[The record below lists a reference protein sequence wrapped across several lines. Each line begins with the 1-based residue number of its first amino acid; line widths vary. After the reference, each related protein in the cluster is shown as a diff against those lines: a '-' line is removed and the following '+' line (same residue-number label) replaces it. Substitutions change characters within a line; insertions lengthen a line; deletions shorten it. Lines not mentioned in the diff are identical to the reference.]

1 MSKKPILVVES
12 PSKARTISKYLDGE
26 FEVLACV
33 GHVKDLPKN
42 DLNIDVHNNFKATL
56 EVLPDRKQFI
66 KELKSKAK
74 TASKVILAMDPDR
87 EGEAIADHIT
97 QEIPQATIERIQFL
111 EITKTAVKN
120 ALGQPRP
127 LNTNLISA
135 QMTRRII
142 DRLVGYSISPVLW
155 GTLQKNMKFV
165 KTALSAGRVQS
176 AAVKIMVDRERQRA
190 RFKQANYFDLKAVLK
205 TANSEN
211 FESNLFKLN
220 DQNLATGKDFER
232 ETGQLKNQEVLLLTE
247 SQANALLEELKPGP
261 WVVSDIEEKPRT
273 SKPYPPFTTSTLQQ
287 EAGRKLRYTAKNTM
301 RIAQR
306 LYEAGFI
313 TYMRTDSTHLSGEAL
328 NAARSDID
336 RLYGKEYLPSKP
348 IQYATKV
355 KNAQEAH
362 EAIRPAGR
370 VFTSMDT
377 VSGAL
382 GDDVAKLYDLIWKRT
397 MASQMVPAKMK
408 QTTLVISNQNAL
420 FRSRGNVIL
429 FPGYMRAYVE
439 GNDDPKAKLADKET
453 ILPDVNVND
462 EIHCDDLSA
471 VEHNTKPPARYTEAS
486 LVKALEAKGI
496 GRPSTYASI
505 IDTIIFREYV
515 KNVKGT
521 LIPTFLSVAVTQ
533 LLENHFES
541 LVNTEFT
548 SRMEDSLDAIA
559 RGELDAFPFMKSFYF
574 GNEKTIGLEKMLQA
588 DIDIRKAC
596 AIDNW
601 PEDENEVHA
610 RIGLYGPYLQKGEKT
625 KTIPFSVALGDLT
638 LEKAQELFEEAEK
651 TDAPLGTDPENGD
664 PVYLKDGKYG
674 LYVQLGDSKTRKSIP
689 KSMLS
694 DPIDLNLALQLLSLP
709 KTLGN
714 HPETGEPV
722 TADFGRY
729 GPYIKSGTTNA
740 KLFPPL
746 SPLTVTLD
754 EALPVLAKRE
764 KGSVELKTVGT
775 HPETGEAL
783 ILKDGRYGPYV
794 TDGKVNASIPKESNP
809 DTLSL
814 EEATELINKRR
825 TAPPKKRRR
834 KKSK

>member
-12 PSKARTISKYLDGE
+12 PSKARTISKYLDGD

-42 DLNIDVHNNFKATL
+42 KLNIDVHNNFKATL

-66 KELKSKAK
+66 QELKSKAK

-176 AAVKIMVDRERQRA
+176 AAVKIMVDRERKRA

-261 WVVSDIEEKPRT
+261 WVVSDIKEKPRT

-336 RLYGKEYLPSKP
+336 RLYGKEYLPAKP

-382 GDDVAKLYDLIWKRT
+382 GDDASKLYDLIWKRT
-397 MASQMVPAKMK
+397 MASQMMPARMK
-408 QTTLVISNQNAL
+408 QTMLFISNQNAL

-439 GNDDPKAKLADKET
+439 GKDDPRAKLADKET
-453 ILPDVNVND
+453 ILPEVNVND
-462 EIHCDDLSA
+462 KIHCDDLSA

-515 KNVKGT
+515 KNVKGA

-533 LLENHFES
+533 LLENHFAS

-574 GNEKTIGLEKMLQA
+574 GNEKTIGLEKMLEA
-588 DIDIRKAC
+588 EIDIRKAC

-601 PEDENEVHA
+601 PEDENTVHA

-638 LEKAQELFEEAEK
+638 LEKAQELLEEADK
-651 TDAPLGTDPENGD
+651 ADAPLGTDPENGD

-694 DPIDLNLALQLLSLP
+694 DPIDLNVALQLLSLP

-729 GPYIKSGTTNA
+729 GPYIKSGKTNA

-746 SPLTVTLD
+746 SPLTVKLG
-754 EALPVLAKRE
+754 EALSLLAKRK
-764 KGSVELKTVGT
+764 KGSVELKIVGT

-825 TAPPKKRRR
+825 AAPPKKRRR

>member
-12 PSKARTISKYLDGE
+12 PSKARTISKYLDGD

-42 DLNIDVHNNFKATL
+42 KLNIDVHNNFKATL

-66 KELKSKAK
+66 QELKSKAK

-176 AAVKIMVDRERQRA
+176 AAVKIMVDRERKRA

-261 WVVSDIEEKPRT
+261 WVVSDIKEKPRT

-336 RLYGKEYLPSKP
+336 RLYGKEYLPAKP

-382 GDDVAKLYDLIWKRT
+382 GDDASKLYDLIWKRT
-397 MASQMVPAKMK
+397 MASQMMPARMK
-408 QTTLVISNQNAL
+408 QTMLFISNQNAL
-420 FRSRGNVIL
+420 FRSGGMSSFSPDICVHML
-429 FPGYMRAYVE
+429 
-439 GNDDPKAKLADKET
+439 KAKM
-453 ILPDVNVND
+453 IL
-462 EIHCDDLSA
+462 
-471 VEHNTKPPARYTEAS
+471 
-486 LVKALEAKGI
+486 G
-496 GRPSTYASI
+496 
-505 IDTIIFREYV
+505 
-515 KNVKGT
+515 
-521 LIPTFLSVAVTQ
+521 Q
-533 LLENHFES
+533 
-541 LVNTEFT
+541 
-548 SRMEDSLDAIA
+548 
-559 RGELDAFPFMKSFYF
+559 
-574 GNEKTIGLEKMLQA
+574 
-588 DIDIRKAC
+588 
-596 AIDNW
+596 NW
-601 PEDENEVHA
+601 LT
-610 RIGLYGPYLQKGEKT
+610 RRQFFQK
-625 KTIPFSVALGDLT
+625 
-638 LEKAQELFEEAEK
+638 
-651 TDAPLGTDPENGD
+651 
-664 PVYLKDGKYG
+664 
-674 LYVQLGDSKTRKSIP
+674 
-689 KSMLS
+689 
-694 DPIDLNLALQLLSLP
+694 
-709 KTLGN
+709 
-714 HPETGEPV
+714 
-722 TADFGRY
+722 
-729 GPYIKSGTTNA
+729 
-740 KLFPPL
+740 
-746 SPLTVTLD
+746 
-754 EALPVLAKRE
+754 
-764 KGSVELKTVGT
+764 
-775 HPETGEAL
+775 
-783 ILKDGRYGPYV
+783 
-794 TDGKVNASIPKESNP
+794 
-809 DTLSL
+809 
-814 EEATELINKRR
+814 
-825 TAPPKKRRR
+825 
-834 KKSK
+834 

>member
-12 PSKARTISKYLDGE
+12 PSKARTISKYLDGD

-42 DLNIDVHNNFKATL
+42 KLNIDVHNNFKATL

-66 KELKSKAK
+66 QELKSKAK

-176 AAVKIMVDRERQRA
+176 AAVKIMVDRERKRA

-261 WVVSDIEEKPRT
+261 WVVSDIKEKPRT

-336 RLYGKEYLPSKP
+336 RLYGKEYLPAKP

-382 GDDVAKLYDLIWKRT
+382 GDDASKLYDLIWKRT
-397 MASQMVPAKMK
+397 MASQMMPARMK
-408 QTTLVISNQNAL
+408 QTMLFISNQNAL

-439 GNDDPKAKLADKET
+439 GKDDPRAKLADKET
-453 ILPDVNVND
+453 ILPEVNVND
-462 EIHCDDLSA
+462 KIHCDDLSA

-515 KNVKGT
+515 KNVKGA

-533 LLENHFES
+533 LLENHFAS

-574 GNEKTIGLEKMLQA
+574 GNEKTIGL
-588 DIDIRKAC
+588 
-596 AIDNW
+596 
-601 PEDENEVHA
+601 
-610 RIGLYGPYLQKGEKT
+610 
-625 KTIPFSVALGDLT
+625 
-638 LEKAQELFEEAEK
+638 
-651 TDAPLGTDPENGD
+651 
-664 PVYLKDGKYG
+664 
-674 LYVQLGDSKTRKSIP
+674 
-689 KSMLS
+689 
-694 DPIDLNLALQLLSLP
+694 
-709 KTLGN
+709 
-714 HPETGEPV
+714 
-722 TADFGRY
+722 
-729 GPYIKSGTTNA
+729 
-740 KLFPPL
+740 
-746 SPLTVTLD
+746 
-754 EALPVLAKRE
+754 
-764 KGSVELKTVGT
+764 
-775 HPETGEAL
+775 
-783 ILKDGRYGPYV
+783 
-794 TDGKVNASIPKESNP
+794 
-809 DTLSL
+809 
-814 EEATELINKRR
+814 
-825 TAPPKKRRR
+825 
-834 KKSK
+834 

>member
-1 MSKKPILVVES
+1 MSKKPLLVVES
-12 PSKARTISKYLDGE
+12 PSKARTISKYLDVA

-42 DLNIDVHNNFKATL
+42 DLNIDVHNNFKVTL

-66 KELKSKAK
+66 RDLKSKAK

-97 QEIPQATIERIQFL
+97 QEIPLAAIERIQFS
-111 EITKTAVKN
+111 EITKTAVRD
-120 ALGQPRP
+120 ALSQPRP

-205 TANSEN
+205 TKNSKL
-211 FESNLFKLN
+211 FESNLFNLN
-220 DQNLATGKDFER
+220 DQNLAAGKDFEK
-232 ETGQLKNQEVLLLTE
+232 ETGQLKNQKVLLLTE
-247 SQANALLEELKPGP
+247 SQANALLEELKSGP
-261 WVVSDIEEKPRT
+261 WIVSDIEEKPRT

-287 EAGRKLRYTAKNTM
+287 EAGRKLRYAAKNTM

-328 NAARSDID
+328 NAARSDIE
-336 RLYGKEYLPSKP
+336 RLYGKEYLPVKP

-370 VFTSMDT
+370 VFTAMDT
-377 VSGAL
+377 VSDAL
-382 GDDVAKLYDLIWKRT
+382 GEDAAKLYDLIWKRT

-408 QTTLVISNQNAL
+408 QTTLFVTNQNAL

-429 FPGYMRAYVE
+429 FPGYLRAYVE
-439 GNDDPKAKLADKET
+439 GTDDPDAKLADRET
-453 ILPDVNVND
+453 ILPDVRVND
-462 EIHCDDLSA
+462 EIYCDDLSA

-505 IDTIIFREYV
+505 IDTIVFREYV

-521 LIPTFLSVAVTQ
+521 LIPTFLGVAVTQ
-533 LLENHFES
+533 LLENHFNS

-559 RGELDAFPFMKSFYF
+559 RGELDALPFMKSFYF
-574 GNEKTIGLEKMLQA
+574 GSEKTIGLEKMLQE

-596 AIDNW
+596 SIDNW
-601 PEDENEVHA
+601 LEDENGIHA
-610 RIGLYGPYLQKGEKT
+610 RIGLYGPYLRKGEKT
-625 KTIPFSVALGDLT
+625 KTIPFSLALGDLT
-638 LEKAQELFEEAEK
+638 LEKAHELLEGAEQE
-651 TDAPLGTDPENGD
+651 DAPLGTDPKSGK
-664 PVYLKDGKYG
+664 PVYLKDGQYG

-689 KSMLS
+689 KTMDS
-694 DPIDLNLALQLLSLP
+694 DSIDLEVALQLLSLP
-709 KTLGN
+709 KVLGN

-729 GPYIKSGTTNA
+729 GPYIKSGKTNA

-754 EALPVLAKRE
+754 EALPLLAKSK
-764 KGSVELKTVGT
+764 KGSVELRTIGN
-775 HPETGEAL
+775 HPKTGEAL
-783 ILKDGRYGPYV
+783 VLKDGKYGPYI
-794 TDGKVNASIPKESNP
+794 TDGKVNASIPKELSP
-809 DTLSL
+809 DTLLL
-814 EEATELINKRR
+814 ENAAELIDKRR
-825 TAPPKKRRR
+825 AAPPKKRRR
-834 KKSK
+834 KKTK

>member
-12 PSKARTISKYLDGE
+12 PSKARTISKYLDGD

-42 DLNIDVHNNFKATL
+42 KLNIDVHNNFKATL

-66 KELKSKAK
+66 QELKSKAK

-176 AAVKIMVDRERQRA
+176 AAVKIMVDRERKRA

-261 WVVSDIEEKPRT
+261 WVVSDIKEKPRT

-336 RLYGKEYLPSKP
+336 RLYGKEYLPAKP

-382 GDDVAKLYDLIWKRT
+382 GDDASKLYDLIWKRT
-397 MASQMVPAKMK
+397 MASQMMPARMK
-408 QTTLVISNQNAL
+408 QTMLFISNQNAL

-439 GNDDPKAKLADKET
+439 GKDDPRAKLADKET
-453 ILPDVNVND
+453 ILPEVNVND
-462 EIHCDDLSA
+462 KIHCDDLSA

-515 KNVKGT
+515 KNVKGA

-533 LLENHFES
+533 LLENHFAS

-574 GNEKTIGLEKMLQA
+574 GNEKTIGLEKMLEA
-588 DIDIRKAC
+588 EIDIRKAC

-601 PEDENEVHA
+601 PEDENTVHA

-638 LEKAQELFEEAEK
+638 LEKAQELLEEADK
-651 TDAPLGTDPENGD
+651 ADAPLGTDPENGD

-694 DPIDLNLALQLLSLP
+694 DPIDLNVALQLLSLP

-754 EALPVLAKRE
+754 EALSLLAKKK

-783 ILKDGRYGPYV
+783 ILKDGRYGPYI

-825 TAPPKKRRR
+825 AAPPKKRRR

>member
-1 MSKKPILVVES
+1 
-12 PSKARTISKYLDGE
+12 
-26 FEVLACV
+26 
-33 GHVKDLPKN
+33 
-42 DLNIDVHNNFKATL
+42 
-56 EVLPDRKQFI
+56 
-66 KELKSKAK
+66 
-74 TASKVILAMDPDR
+74 
-87 EGEAIADHIT
+87 
-97 QEIPQATIERIQFL
+97 
-111 EITKTAVKN
+111 
-120 ALGQPRP
+120 
-127 LNTNLISA
+127 
-135 QMTRRII
+135 
-142 DRLVGYSISPVLW
+142 
-155 GTLQKNMKFV
+155 V
-165 KTALSAGRVQS
+165 KT
-176 AAVKIMVDRERQRA
+176 
-190 RFKQANYFDLKAVLK
+190 
-205 TANSEN
+205 
-211 FESNLFKLN
+211 
-220 DQNLATGKDFER
+220 
-232 ETGQLKNQEVLLLTE
+232 
-247 SQANALLEELKPGP
+247 
-261 WVVSDIEEKPRT
+261 
-273 SKPYPPFTTSTLQQ
+273 
-287 EAGRKLRYTAKNTM
+287 
-301 RIAQR
+301 
-306 LYEAGFI
+306 
-313 TYMRTDSTHLSGEAL
+313 
-328 NAARSDID
+328 
-336 RLYGKEYLPSKP
+336 
-348 IQYATKV
+348 
-355 KNAQEAH
+355 
-362 EAIRPAGR
+362 
-370 VFTSMDT
+370 
-377 VSGAL
+377 
-382 GDDVAKLYDLIWKRT
+382 
-397 MASQMVPAKMK
+397 
-408 QTTLVISNQNAL
+408 
-420 FRSRGNVIL
+420 
-429 FPGYMRAYVE
+429 
-439 GNDDPKAKLADKET
+439 
-453 ILPDVNVND
+453 
-462 EIHCDDLSA
+462 
-471 VEHNTKPPARYTEAS
+471 
-486 LVKALEAKGI
+486 LEAKGI

-574 GNEKTIGLEKMLQA
+574 GNEKTIGLEKMLEA

-601 PEDENEVHA
+601 PEDENAVHA

-638 LEKAQELFEEAEK
+638 LEKAQELLEEADKE
-651 TDAPLGTDPENGD
+651 DAPLGTDPENGD

-694 DPIDLNLALQLLSLP
+694 DPIDLNVALQLLSLP

-714 HPETGEPV
+714 HPETGDPV
-722 TADFGRY
+722 TSDFGRY

-754 EALPVLAKRE
+754 EALPLLAKRK

-794 TDGKVNASIPKESNP
+794 TDGKVNASIPKESEP

>member
-127 LNTNLISA
+127 LDTNLISA

-190 RFKQANYFDLKAVLK
+190 RFKQANYFDLKAILK
-205 TANSEN
+205 TADSEN

-220 DQNLATGKDFER
+220 DQNLAAGKDFEK
-232 ETGQLKNQEVLLLTE
+232 ESGQLKNQKVLLLTE

-261 WVVSDIEEKPRT
+261 WIVSDIEEKPRT

-370 VFTSMDT
+370 VFTSIDT
-377 VSGAL
+377 VSSAL
-382 GDDVAKLYDLIWKRT
+382 GDDVSKLYDLIWKRT

-408 QTTLVISNQNAL
+408 QTTLFVTNQNAL

-429 FPGYMRAYVE
+429 FPGYLRAYVE
-439 GNDDPKAKLADKET
+439 GTDDPDAKLADRET
-453 ILPDVNVND
+453 ILPDVHVND
-462 EIHCDDLSA
+462 EIYCDDLSA

-651 TDAPLGTDPENGD
+651 ADAPLGTDPENGD

-729 GPYIKSGTTNA
+729 GPYIKSGKTNA

-754 EALPVLAKRE
+754 EALPLLAKSK
-764 KGSVELKTVGT
+764 KGSVELRTIGN
-775 HPETGEAL
+775 HPKTGEAL
-783 ILKDGRYGPYV
+783 VLKDGKYGPYI
-794 TDGKVNASIPKESNP
+794 TDGKVNASIPKELSP
-809 DTLSL
+809 DTLLL
-814 EEATELINKRR
+814 ENAAELIDKRR
-825 TAPPKKRRR
+825 AAPPKKRRR
-834 KKSK
+834 KKMK

>member
-12 PSKARTISKYLDGE
+12 PSKARTISKYLDGD

-42 DLNIDVHNNFKATL
+42 KLNIDVHNNFKATL

-66 KELKSKAK
+66 QELKSKAK

-176 AAVKIMVDRERQRA
+176 AAVKIMVDRERKRA

-261 WVVSDIEEKPRT
+261 WVVSDIKEKPRT

-336 RLYGKEYLPSKP
+336 RLYGKEYLPAKP

-382 GDDVAKLYDLIWKRT
+382 GDDASKLYDLIWKRT
-397 MASQMVPAKMK
+397 MASQMMPARMK
-408 QTTLVISNQNAL
+408 QTMLFISNQNAL

-439 GNDDPKAKLADKET
+439 GKDDPRAKLADKET
-453 ILPDVNVND
+453 ILPEVNVND
-462 EIHCDDLSA
+462 KIHCDDLSA

-515 KNVKGT
+515 KNVKGA

-533 LLENHFES
+533 LLENHFAS

-574 GNEKTIGLEKMLQA
+574 GNEKTIGLEKMLEA
-588 DIDIRKAC
+588 EIDIRKAC

-601 PEDENEVHA
+601 PEDENTVHA

-638 LEKAQELFEEAEK
+638 LEKAQELLEEADK
-651 TDAPLGTDPENGD
+651 ADAPLGTDPENGD

-694 DPIDLNLALQLLSLP
+694 DPIDLNVALQLLSLP

-729 GPYIKSGTTNA
+729 GP
-740 KLFPPL
+740 
-746 SPLTVTLD
+746 
-754 EALPVLAKRE
+754 
-764 KGSVELKTVGT
+764 
-775 HPETGEAL
+775 
-783 ILKDGRYGPYV
+783 
-794 TDGKVNASIPKESNP
+794 
-809 DTLSL
+809 
-814 EEATELINKRR
+814 
-825 TAPPKKRRR
+825 
-834 KKSK
+834 